1 MFCTTAELLKWTI
14 WLTGGAL
21 ITLELD
27 HDRLGG
33 EREVGREP
41 VEDEEEDGEE
51 EENEEPYRGGVT
63 DEGLGDQNVEHPLN
77 TPLLKW

>member
-1 MFCTTAELLKWTI
+1 MKWTI
-14 WLTGGAL
+14 WLTGAL
-21 ITLELD
+21 ITEKLD

-51 EENEEPYRGGVT
+51 EEDEEPYGGGVT
-63 DEGLGDQNVEHPLN
+63 NQGLSDKDIEHPLN

>member
-1 MFCTTAELLKWTI
+1 MKWTI
-14 WLTGGAL
+14 WLTGAL
-21 ITLELD
+21 ITEELD

-51 EENEEPYRGGVT
+51 EEDKEPDGGGVT
-63 DEGLGDQNVEHPLN
+63 DQSLGDQNIEHPLD
-77 TPLLKW
+77 TPFLNW